1 MLALLGLGAA
11 PLWAATVEL
20 QVQGSD
26 GRPLADAVVYLASDA
41 ARAAV
46 RPREGVQIE
55 QKDRQFVPAV
65 TVLPV
70 GTAVR
75 FPNLD
80 RVRHH
85 VYSLS
90 PTRPFDIK
98 LYAGTPANPV
108 VFDRPGVAV
117 LGCNIHDRM
126 VAWVVVVDT
135 PHHARTGPD
144 GRVRLDEVPPG
155 AYTLHA
161 WHPALPV
168 GAPAT
173 AQPLAVAAG
182 GAQATLSLPVT
193 DAGAGS

>member
-1 MLALLGLGAA
+1 MALLLLAA
-11 PLWAATVEL
+11 TPPWAATVEL

-46 RPREGVQIE
+46 RPREGAQIA
-55 QKDRQFVPAV
+55 QQAKRFVPEV
-65 TVLPV
+65 TVVPV
-70 GTAVR
+70 GTAVQ

-90 PTRPFDIK
+90 PTRPFELK

-108 VFDRPGVAV
+108 VFDRAGVAV

-173 AQPLAVAAG
+173 AQPLAVAASG
-182 GAQATLSLPVT
+182 TQAAVSLPV
-193 DAGAGS
+193 AGAGS